1 MNDLMIPDKSSIP
14 SYILDPTLAKQANDE
29 AAAGI
34 STGMPPRLKLSGKQ
48 FTLVDSG
55 GEETPFPAGKMVIGP
70 DENAYLPMVVLR
82 ARKPLQK
89 TWYATAFNPGEEGK
103 SPDCFSTD
111 GERPDPTS
119 LAVQSDLCATCPHN
133 QFGSGTD
140 QNGNATKGK
149 ACADSKLLAIFIPGS
164 RKTETDPKVYQF
176 KIPPAS
182 LKNFGLYVKQLS
194 AAGIPLGTAQTLVGF
209 DLTQTFPVVIF
220 KFGGFLPEASL
231 PKLAEMAALP
241 ETEDIIGGFT
251 APALPAPPV
260 AMPVEESRLQ
270 WSGSPTDV
278 HPMDA
283 AAKERAEAQAKAD
296 AEAKAKADEAAA
308 AKSKAE
314 KAAATKAAKAKAAA
328 EAKAKADAEAA
339 AQGGGELIDD
349 LDFSGGFGSPAVAA
363 PAAAASP
370 GEVTDDQLM
379 KDLGL

>member
-34 STGMPPRLKLSGKQ
+34 STGMPPRVKLSMKQ
-48 FTLVDSG
+48 FKLVDAA
-55 GEETPFPAGKMVIGP
+55 GEETLFPPSKMIIGP
-70 DENAYLPMVVLR
+70 DENSYLPVVVLR
-82 ARKPLQK
+82 AKKPLQK
-89 TWYATAFNPGEEGK
+89 AWYATAYNPNEDGK
-103 SPDCFSTD
+103 QPDCFSTD
-111 GERPDPTS
+111 SERPDPTS

-133 QFGSGTD
+133 QFGSAVD
-140 QNGNATKGK
+140 QSGNAMKGK
-149 ACADSKLLAIFIPGS
+149 ACADSKILAVFVPGS
-164 RKTETDPKVYQF
+164 RKVETDPKVYQF
-176 KIPPAS
+176 KLPPAS
-182 LKNFGLYVKQLS
+182 LKNFGMYVKQLS
-194 AAGIPLGTAQTLVGF
+194 SAGIPLGTAQTLVGF
-209 DLTQTFPVVIF
+209 DQAKDNPVLIF

-241 ETEDIIGGFT
+241 ETEDIIGGFN

-260 AMPVEESRLQ
+260 TRQLADAPP
-270 WSGSPTDV
+270 PTTDF
-278 HPMDA
+278 
-283 AAKERAEAQAKAD
+283 AEAQAKAD
-296 AEAKAKADEAAA
+296 AEAKVKADEAAA

-339 AQGGGELIDD
+339 AAAQGGGELLDD
-349 LDFSGGFGSPAVAA
+349 LGLDLGSVPSAVAA

>member
-103 SPDCFSTD
+103 SPDCFSVD
-111 GERPDPTS
+111 GERPDQTS

-149 ACADSKLLAIFIPGS
+149 ACADSKLLAVFIPGS
-164 RKTETDPKVYQF
+164 RKTETDPKAYMF

-182 LKNFGLYVKQLS
+182 LKNFGMYVKQLS
-194 AAGIPLGTAQTLVGF
+194 AAGIPLGTAKTLVAF
-209 DLTQTFPVVIF
+209 DLAQTFPVVVF
-220 KFGGFLPEASL
+220 KFGGFLPQDTL
-231 PKLAEMAALP
+231 TKLAEIAALP
-241 ETEDIIGGFT
+241 EVEDIIAGMSS
-251 APALPAPPV
+251 APALPAPIAPQEYQGQV
-260 AMPVEESRLQ
+260 NTS
-270 WSGSPTDV
+270 
-278 HPMDA
+278 
-283 AAKERAEAQAKAD
+283 AEA
-296 AEAKAKADEAAA
+296 ELKAKAEAEAAEKEA
-308 AKSKAE
+308 AIAKTREEAARKS
-314 KAAATKAAKAKAAA
+314 AATKAAKKAEKEAAEKAAA
-328 EAKAKADAEAA
+328 AAAKAP
-339 AQGGGELIDD
+339 ELLDD
-349 LDFSGGFGSPAVAA
+349 LGIDLGASAPPVNNTPVHAGSLEP
-363 PAAAASP
+363 S
-370 GEVTDDQLM
+370 DDQLI

>member
-1 MNDLMIPDKSSIP
+1 MNDLLIPDRTSIP

-55 GEETPFPAGKMVIGP
+55 GVESPFPAGKMVIGP

-103 SPDCFSTD
+103 SSDCFSVD

-209 DLTQTFPVVIF
+209 DPAQTFPVVIF

-241 ETEDIIGGFT
+241 ETEDIIGGFN
-251 APALPAPPV
+251 APALPALPV
-260 AMPVEESRLQ
+260 TAKLQ
-270 WSGSPTDV
+270 APSLADLKIEADKAD
-278 HPMDA
+278 MEA
-283 AAKERAEAQAKAD
+283 AQKAEA
-296 AEAKAKADEAAA
+296 EAA

-314 KAAATKAAKAKAAA
+314 KAAATKAAKAKTAA
-328 EAKAKADAEAA
+328 EAKAKADADAAAAAAA
-339 AQGGGELIDD
+339 AQGGGELLDD
-349 LDFSGGFGSPAVAA
+349 LGLDLGATPAAGAAAA
-363 PAAAASP
+363 PAASP

>member
-1 MNDLMIPDKSSIP
+1 MNDLLIPDRTSIP

-209 DLTQTFPVVIF
+209 DPAQTFPVVIF

-231 PKLAEMAALP
+231 PKLSELAALP
-241 ETEDIIGGFT
+241 ETEDIIGGFN

-260 AMPVEESRLQ
+260 TQRLNAPDPA
-270 WSGSPTDV
+270 GGDF
-278 HPMDA
+278 A
-283 AAKERAEAQAKAD
+283 AAQEAQAKAD

-314 KAAATKAAKAKAAA
+314 KAAATKAANKKAKEEA

-339 AQGGGELIDD
+339 AALTVGAAGGELMDD
-349 LDFSGGFGSPAVAA
+349 LDFSGGFGSPAVT
-363 PAAAASP
+363 PPTAAAAKASP

>member
-34 STGMPPRLKLSGKQ
+34 STGMPPRVKLSMKQ
-48 FTLVDSG
+48 FKLVDAA
-55 GEETPFPAGKMVIGP
+55 GEETLFPPSKMIIGP
-70 DENAYLPMVVLR
+70 DENSYLPVVVLR
-82 ARKPLQK
+82 AKKPLQK
-89 TWYATAFNPGEEGK
+89 AWYATAYNPNEDGK
-103 SPDCFSTD
+103 QPDCFSTD
-111 GERPDPTS
+111 SERPDPTS

-133 QFGSGTD
+133 QFGSAVD
-140 QNGNATKGK
+140 QSGNTMKGK
-149 ACADSKLLAIFIPGS
+149 ACADSKILAVFVPGS
-164 RKTETDPKVYQF
+164 RKVETDPKVYQF
-176 KIPPAS
+176 KLPPAS
-182 LKNFGLYVKQLS
+182 LKNFGMYVKQLS
-194 AAGIPLGTAQTLVGF
+194 SAGIPLGTAQTLVGF
-209 DLTQTFPVVIF
+209 DMTKENPVLIF

-241 ETEDIIGGFT
+241 ETEDIIGGFN
-251 APALPAPPV
+251 APALPAPSQGVNAKLLEVPSPKD
-260 AMPVEESRLQ
+260 MLEE
-270 WSGSPTDV
+270 
-278 HPMDA
+278 
-283 AAKERAEAQAKAD
+283 QAKAD

-339 AQGGGELIDD
+339 AAAQGGGELLDD
-349 LDFSGGFGSPAVAA
+349 LGLDLGSVPAAVAA

>member
-1 MNDLMIPDKSSIP
+1 MNDLLIPDRTSIP

-241 ETEDIIGGFT
+241 ETEDIIGGFN

-260 AMPVEESRLQ
+260 TQRLNTPDPA
-270 WSGSPTDV
+270 GVDF
-278 HPMDA
+278 A
-283 AAKERAEAQAKAD
+283 AVQEAQAKAD

-308 AKSKAE
+308 AKSKSE

-339 AQGGGELIDD
+339 AQGGGEVLDD
-349 LDFSGGFGSPAVAA
+349 LGLDIDTLPAAVGAGL
-363 PAAAASP
+363 AAAASP

>member
-1 MNDLMIPDKSSIP
+1 MNDLLIPDRTSIP

-111 GERPDPTS
+111 SERPDPTS

-209 DLTQTFPVVIF
+209 DPAQTFPVVIF

-260 AMPVEESRLQ
+260 AAKLQ
-270 WSGSPTDV
+270 APDPAADV
-278 HPMDA
+278 FDTEKMKA
-283 AAKERAEAQAKAD
+283 AQAAEAQAKAD
-296 AEAKAKADEAAA
+296 AEAA

-314 KAAATKAAKAKAAA
+314 KAAATRAANKKAA

-339 AQGGGELIDD
+339 AAAQGGGELLDD
-349 LDFSGGFGSPAVAA
+349 LGLDLGSVPAAVAA
-363 PAAAASP
+363 PAPAASP

>member
-1 MNDLMIPDKSSIP
+1 MSDLDLMIPDRTTIP
-14 SYILDPTLAKQANDE
+14 SYILNPTLAKQANDE

-103 SPDCFSTD
+103 SPDCFSVD

-209 DLTQTFPVVIF
+209 DPAQTFPVVIF

-241 ETEDIIGGFT
+241 ETEDIIGGFN

-260 AMPVEESRLQ
+260 AQQLSAPSQDTLLAERARIAAE
-270 WSGSPTDV
+270 
-278 HPMDA
+278 A
-283 AAKERAEAQAKAD
+283 AASVAAAEKASN
-296 AEAKAKADEAAA
+296 EAAEA

-339 AQGGGELIDD
+339 TAAQGGGELLDD
-349 LDFSGGFGSPAVAA
+349 LGLDLSTVPVPAAASA
-363 PAAAASP
+363 PAAAP

>member
-34 STGMPPRLKLSGKQ
+34 STGMPPRVKLSMKQ
-48 FTLVDSG
+48 FKIVDAA
-55 GEETPFPAGKMVIGP
+55 GEETLFPPSKMIIGP
-70 DENAYLPMVVLR
+70 DENSYLPVVVLR
-82 ARKPLQK
+82 AKKPLQK
-89 TWYATAFNPGEEGK
+89 AWYATAYNPNEDGK
-103 SPDCFSTD
+103 QPDCFSTD
-111 GERPDPTS
+111 SERPDPTS

-133 QFGSGTD
+133 QFGSAVD
-140 QNGNATKGK
+140 QSGNAMKGK
-149 ACADSKLLAIFIPGS
+149 ACADSKILAVFVPGS
-164 RKTETDPKVYQF
+164 RKVETDPKVYQF
-176 KIPPAS
+176 KLPPAS
-182 LKNFGLYVKQLS
+182 LKNFGMYVKQLS
-194 AAGIPLGTAQTLVGF
+194 SAGIPLGTAQTLVGF
-209 DLTQTFPVVIF
+209 DQAKDNPVLIF

-241 ETEDIIGGFT
+241 ETEDIIGGFN

-260 AMPVEESRLQ
+260 TRQLADAPP
-270 WSGSPTDV
+270 PTTDF
-278 HPMDA
+278 
-283 AAKERAEAQAKAD
+283 AEAQAKAD

-363 PAAAASP
+363 PAPAAAP

>member
-1 MNDLMIPDKSSIP
+1 MSNLDLMIPDRTTIP

-34 STGMPPRLKLSGKQ
+34 STGMPPRVKLSMKQ
-48 FTLVDSG
+48 FKLVDAA
-55 GEETPFPAGKMVIGP
+55 GEETLFPPSKMIIGP
-70 DENAYLPMVVLR
+70 DENSYLPVVVLR
-82 ARKPLQK
+82 AKKPLQK
-89 TWYATAFNPGEEGK
+89 AWYATAYNPNEDGK
-103 SPDCFSTD
+103 QPDCFSTD

-133 QFGSGTD
+133 QFGSAVD
-140 QNGNATKGK
+140 QSGNAMKGK
-149 ACADSKLLAIFIPGS
+149 ACADSKILAVFVPGS
-164 RKTETDPKVYQF
+164 RKVETDPKIYQF
-176 KIPPAS
+176 KLPPAS
-182 LKNFGLYVKQLS
+182 LKNFGMYVKQLS
-194 AAGIPLGTAQTLVGF
+194 SAGIPLGTAQTLVGF
-209 DLTQTFPVVIF
+209 DMTKENPVLIF

-231 PKLAEMAALP
+231 PKLSELAALP
-241 ETEDIIGGFT
+241 ETEDIIGGFN

-260 AMPVEESRLQ
+260 TQKLNAPDPAGV
-270 WSGSPTDV
+270 DF
-278 HPMDA
+278 A
-283 AAKERAEAQAKAD
+283 AVQEAQAKAD

-339 AQGGGELIDD
+339 AQGGGEVLDD
-349 LDFSGGFGSPAVAA
+349 LGLDIDTL
-363 PAAAASP
+363 PAAVGAGLAASASP